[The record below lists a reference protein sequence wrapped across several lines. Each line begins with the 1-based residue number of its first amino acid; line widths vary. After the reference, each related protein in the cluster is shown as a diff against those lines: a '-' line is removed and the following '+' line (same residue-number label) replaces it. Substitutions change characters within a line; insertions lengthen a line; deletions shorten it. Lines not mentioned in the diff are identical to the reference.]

1 MRRFLTL
8 TVLLVTMFFVAAC
21 DGSESQR
28 SEQAGQPK
36 EEQAAPV
43 TQSTPEESAT
53 SEGAPQESAQ
63 GGGGS
68 EAAGLSV
75 TTLQGEQVSLGG
87 QGEVTALYFMAG
99 W

>member
-1 MRRFLTL
+1 MRRPLTL
-8 TVLLVTMFFVAAC
+8 TVLLVTVFFIAAC
-21 DGSESQR
+21 GESESQR
-28 SEQAGQPK
+28 SGQTVQPK
-36 EEQAAPV
+36 KEQAASA
-43 TQSTPEESAT
+43 TQSVPEESAA
-53 SEGAPQESAQ
+53 SEGAPQESAR
-63 GGGGS
+63 GGEGS